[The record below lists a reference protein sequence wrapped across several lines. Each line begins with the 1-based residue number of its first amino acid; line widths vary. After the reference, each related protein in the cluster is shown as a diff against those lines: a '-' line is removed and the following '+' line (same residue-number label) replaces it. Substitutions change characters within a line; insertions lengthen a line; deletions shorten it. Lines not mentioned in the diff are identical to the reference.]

1 MRKFLDYLFRIPR
14 LMLRLIWS
22 LVLGVF
28 KTILFLALVAALL
41 FTYAQTSNSSFA
53 QSINQVFSKV
63 TFFVNSRATK
73 DTIDAVSQL
82 ATDTHENAT
91 SARWSNRQATVYL
104 KSTDETLRLA
114 YQKAIAQWNA
124 AGVFTFVLVDQE
136 STADIIATD
145 MSDANTKAAG
155 LADTQT
161 NSLTNYLV
169 HADVYLN
176 SYFLLNEDYGYSF
189 ERIVNTASHEL
200 GHAIGLAHND
210 SQDSVMQ
217 SAGSYFS
224 IQASDIEAVNTLY
237 A

>member
-1 MRKFLDYLFRIPR
+1 MRKFLDYLFLIPR
-14 LMLRLIWS
+14 LILRLIWS

-41 FTYAQTSNSSFA
+41 FTYTKTSNSSFA
-53 QSINQVFSKV
+53 QSIDQVFSKAS
-63 TFFVNSRATK
+63 FFVNSRAAK

-114 YQKAIAQWNA
+114 YQEAIAQWNA
-124 AGVFTFVLVDQE
+124 TGVFTFVLVDQE

-217 SAGSYFS
+217 SAGSYFG
-224 IQASDIEAVNTLY
+224 IQASDIEAVNALY
-237 A
+237 T